1 MSNRKL
7 VLLLA
12 MVLVVA
18 MVCGLVMGCTPDS
31 EGPVDDQGGIV
42 AGDKG
47 GSNKGKVEILDSAD
61 KFITFDVIA
70 TTNPESLVSI
80 KNKVTGESVAVSI
93 KAVGDSLFRV
103 YPPNGGY
110 EMGDTYVIELG
121 KGVSFVKYEGKN
133 AVEFTVN
140 TNVVANLKLN
150 NGVKEFPSSVV
161 SAWGVENKNEKG
173 EVFGTMSLQT
183 NGDMLEAGEVFIINN
198 VYDDTKSA
206 YKVTEIMSAG
216 SANLVINYT
225 KPDID
230 EVYDEFEYA
239 GQQPLTE
246 DSDVE
251 LYDSDT
257 QYEVLDNSDLAM
269 ALASFFGAKPQFN
282 VGVNKVGDKIA
293 ATVTITIPD
302 VVKLDDGT
310 TTDLI
315 LSVENLLSAVAD
327 TAMFKKDAELEF
339 DVSALITNEVTCKAS
354 IATHNS
360 FDEIVNVRQLIDKLT
375 EVAQESAG
383 DDAVSVPLFK
393 WILPVANG
401 AAQISYQAD
410 LAFRFAFAGSFDVEA
425 KTTLQYNVGASYSK
439 ANGINT
445 YANEIKRE
453 NGPFDSVAIKLQGN
467 ATIKVGVIQ
476 EVRFDVLSGVLGLGI
491 QAELGVYNRL
501 YGYFQTD
508 NLLAEE
514 VGAVDNLYLTCGF
527 YYDVDLKF
535 GIKIGSLINL
545 VDQKVDIT
553 AGEKEFKDWG
563 KRELILS
570 INEKNDYALQAF
582 TNAMP
587 TYTMQ
592 VYDMVTGA
600 TTTKDIPSDLIQYTI
615 KENPSKVTIDKETNT
630 ISVVNRNAKF
640 SDVVVEVAI
649 DGAQATPITTTFSY
663 TGAIVLDKSNYTYD
677 KSADD
682 DQVVITATI
691 GGGVIDT
698 PVAKVGDVAIG
709 TAVPTDESGTYK
721 ITLDTTELDKLNN
734 GIANVTIVAGSYEA
748 TAKVEISGKVSVY
761 ANRVGNTNTY
771 FIYTADQIN
780 DMVERNLPYDGKT
793 FILKND
799 INMNG
804 AALGQISRF
813 AGTIDGKGKK
823 IYNYTINDFKTLS
836 DEKTKA
842 AAFIGENN
850 GTITDITFAGDVN
863 VDLKATT
870 NTDYIV
876 AGVVGKNGE
885 NAKMNNVVASGN
897 VNVKSTGLQA
907 FVNVD
912 VAGIAGQNAGTM
924 DGCDV
929 ATGAKINATFTFDLA
944 NVTFNVGGITADV
957 ADNDVAPSYEC
968 TVGKTLFTTVNVA
981 K

>member
-47 GSNKGKVEILDSAD
+47 GSNKGKVKILDSAD
-61 KFITFDVIA
+61 KFITFDLIA

-80 KNKVTGESVAVSI
+80 KNKVTGESIKPSRVSLVPG
-93 KAVGDSLFRV
+93 ADNLYRV

-110 EMGDTYVIELG
+110 EMGDTYVVELG
-121 KGVSFVKYEGKN
+121 KGVSFAEYEGKN
-133 AVEFTVN
+133 AVEFN
-140 TNVVANLKLN
+140 IKTNVVLNIKLN
-150 NGVKEFPSSVV
+150 DKVKEFPSSIV
-161 SAWGVENKNEKG
+161 SVWGTENKNEKG
-173 EVFGTMSLQT
+173 EVFGTMTLQT
-183 NGDMLEAGEVFIINN
+183 NGDMLEDGEVFIINN
-198 VYDDTKSA
+198 VNDDTKSA
-206 YKVTEIMSAG
+206 YKVTKIMSAG
-216 SANLVINYT
+216 AANLVINYT

-230 EVYDEFEYA
+230 EVYEEFEYA
-239 GQQPLTE
+239 DKLPLTE

-360 FDEIVNVRQLIDKLT
+360 FDKIVNVRQLIDKLT

-410 LAFRFAFAGSFDVEA
+410 LAFRFAFAGSFDVVA

-453 NGPFDSVAIKLQGN
+453 NGAFDSVAIKIQGN

-491 QAELGVYNRL
+491 QAELGNYNRL

-514 VGAVDNLYLTCGF
+514 VGAVGNLYFTGGF

-545 VDQKVDIT
+545 ADQKVDIT
-553 AGEKEFKDWG
+553 AGEKELYNAG
-563 KRELILS
+563 ERELILS
-570 INEKNDYALQAF
+570 INEKKDYALQAF
-582 TNAMP
+582 TNVMP

-615 KENPSKVTIDKETNT
+615 KENASKVTIDKETNT

-663 TGAIVLDKSNYTYD
+663 TGAVVLEQSNYTYD
-677 KSADD
+677 KSAAN

-691 GGGVIDT
+691 GGGVIGT
-698 PVAKVGDVAIG
+698 PVAKVGDVEIG

-771 FIYTADQIN
+771 YIYTADQII
-780 DMVERNLPYDGKT
+780 DMVERNLTYDKKI
-793 FILKND
+793 FVLKND

-813 AGTIDGKGKK
+813 AGTIDGQGKK
-823 IYNYTINDFKTLS
+823 IYNYTINSFKNNV
-836 DEKTKA
+836 

-850 GTITDITFAGDVN
+850 GTITNITFAGDVN

-885 NAKMNNVVASGN
+885 NANMVNVVVAGN

-924 DGCDV
+924 NGCDV

-944 NVTFNVGGITADV
+944 NVTFNVGGITSTV
-957 ADNDVAPSYEC
+957 ADNDVAPSYKC
-968 TVGKTLFTTVNVA
+968 TVGKTLFTTINVA
-981 K
+981 

>member
-70 TTNPESLVSI
+70 TTDPQSLVSI

-93 KAVGDSLFRV
+93 KAIGNSLFRV

-339 DVSALITNEVTCKAS
+339 DVSALITNEVTCRAS

-360 FDEIVNVRQLIDKLT
+360 FDKIVNVRQLIDKLT

-410 LAFRFAFAGSFDVEA
+410 LAFRFAFAGSFDVVA

-453 NGPFDSVAIKLQGN
+453 NGAFDSVAIKIQGN

-491 QAELGVYNRL
+491 QAELGNYNRL

-508 NLLAEE
+508 NLLNEE
-514 VGAVDNLYLTCGF
+514 VGAVGNLYLTCGF

-545 VDQKVDIT
+545 ADQKVDIT

-570 INEKNDYALQAF
+570 INEKKDYALQAF
-582 TNAMP
+582 TNVMP

-615 KENPSKVTIDKETNT
+615 KENASKVTIDKETNT

-663 TGAIVLDKSNYTYD
+663 TGAIVLEQSNYTYD
-677 KSADD
+677 KSADN

-691 GGGVIDT
+691 GGGAIGT
-698 PVAKVGDVAIG
+698 PVAKIGDVEIG

-734 GIANVTIVAGSYEA
+734 GTASVTVVAGGYEA
-748 TAKVEISGKVSVY
+748 TAKVEISGKVKWSAY
-761 ANRVGNTNTY
+761 RVGNTY
-771 FIYTADQIN
+771 YIYTADQIN
-780 DMVERNLPYDGKT
+780 DMVEKNLTFEGKT
-793 FILKND
+793 LILKND

-804 AALGQISRF
+804 AALGQISKF
-813 AGTIDGKGKK
+813 AGYLDGQTHK
-823 IYNYTINDFKTLS
+823 IYNYTINGFKTLS
-836 DEKTKA
+836 DQETKA

-850 GTITDITFAGDVN
+850 GTITDITFAGDVD
-863 VDLKATT
+863 VDLKAAT
-870 NTDYIV
+870 NGKYIV
-876 AGVVGKNGE
+876 AGAVGKN
-885 NAKMNNVVASGN
+885 NKNMVNVVVAGN

-912 VAGIAGQNAGTM
+912 VAGIAGQDTGDMT
-924 DGCDV
+924 GCDV
-929 ATGAKINATFTFDLA
+929 ATGAAIDVTFTFDLA
-944 NVTFNVGGITADV
+944 NVTFNVGGITATV
-957 ADNDVAPSYEC
+957 ADKDVAPSCKC

-981 K
+981 

>member
-514 VGAVDNLYLTCGF
+514 VGAVGNLYLTCGF

-570 INEKNDYALQAF
+570 INEKKDYALQAF

-615 KENPSKVTIDKETNT
+615 KENASKVTIDKETNT

-663 TGAIVLDKSNYTYD
+663 TGAVVLEQSNYTYD

-691 GGGVIDT
+691 GGGVTGT
-698 PVAKVGDVAIG
+698 PVAKVGGVAIG

-813 AGTIDGKGKK
+813 AGTIDGQGKK
-823 IYNYTINDFKTLS
+823 IYNYTINIKNNV
-836 DEKTKA
+836 

-850 GTITDITFAGDVN
+850 GTITNITFAGDVN

-885 NAKMNNVVASGN
+885 NANMVNVVVAGN

-944 NVTFNVGGITADV
+944 NVTFNVGGITSTV

>member
-1 MSNRKL
+1 MSNRKV

-31 EGPVDDQGGIV
+31 DGPVDDQGGIV

-93 KAVGDSLFRV
+93 KAVGNSLFRV

-110 EMGDTYVIELG
+110 EMGDTYVVELG
-121 KGVSFVKYEGKN
+121 KGVSFAKYEGKN

-360 FDEIVNVRQLIDKLT
+360 FDKIVNVRQLIDKLT

-410 LAFRFAFAGSFDVEA
+410 LAFRFAFAGSFDVVA

-453 NGPFDSVAIKLQGN
+453 NGAFDSVAIKIQGN

-491 QAELGVYNRL
+491 QAELGNYNRL

-514 VGAVDNLYLTCGF
+514 VGAVGNLYFTGGF

-545 VDQKVDIT
+545 ADQKVDIT
-553 AGEKEFKDWG
+553 AGEKELYNAG
-563 KRELILS
+563 ERELILS
-570 INEKNDYALQAF
+570 INEKKDYALQAF
-582 TNAMP
+582 TNVMP

-600 TTTKDIPSDLIQYTI
+600 TTTKDIPNDLIQYTI
-615 KENPSKVTIDKETNT
+615 KENASKVTIDKEANT

-663 TGAIVLDKSNYTYD
+663 TGAVVLEQSNYTYD
-677 KSADD
+677 KSADN

-691 GGGVIDT
+691 GGGVIGT
-698 PVAKVGDVAIG
+698 PVAKVGDVEIG

-771 FIYTADQIN
+771 YIYTADQII
-780 DMVERNLPYDGKT
+780 DMVERNLTYDKKI
-793 FILKND
+793 FVLKND

-813 AGTIDGKGKK
+813 AGTIDGAGFK
-823 IYNYTINDFKTLS
+823 IYNYTINSFKNNV
-836 DEKTKA
+836 

-957 ADNDVAPSYEC
+957 ADNDVAPSYKC

-981 K
+981 

>member
-1 MSNRKL
+1 MSNRKV

-80 KNKVTGESVAVSI
+80 KNKVTGESVAVAI
-93 KAVGDSLFRV
+93 KAVGNSLFRV

-133 AVEFTVN
+133 AVEFTIS

-183 NGDMLEAGEVFIINN
+183 NGDLLEAGEVFIINN

-269 ALASFFGAKPQFN
+269 ALASFFGTKPQFN

-360 FDEIVNVRQLIDKLT
+360 FDKIVNVRQLIDKLT

-410 LAFRFAFAGSFDVEA
+410 LAFRFAFAGSFDVVA

-453 NGPFDSVAIKLQGN
+453 NGAFDSVAIKIQGN

-508 NLLAEE
+508 NLLNEE
-514 VGAVDNLYLTCGF
+514 VGAVGNLYFTCGF

-535 GIKIGSLINL
+535 GVKIGSLINL

-563 KRELILS
+563 ERELILS
-570 INEKNDYALQAF
+570 INEKKDYALQAF
-582 TNAMP
+582 TNVMP

-600 TTTKDIPSDLIQYTI
+600 ITTKDIPSDLIKYTV
-615 KENPSKVTIDKETNT
+615 KENASKVTIDKETNT
-630 ISVVNRNAKF
+630 ISVLNRNVKF
-640 SDVVVEVAI
+640 SDVVIEVAI

-663 TGAIVLDKSNYTYD
+663 TGAVVLEQSNYTYD
-677 KSADD
+677 KSADN

-691 GGGVIDT
+691 GGGVIGT
-698 PVAKVGDVAIG
+698 PVAKIGDVEIG

-748 TAKVEISGKVSVY
+748 TAKVEISGKVKWSAY
-761 ANRVGNTNTY
+761 RVGNTNTY
-771 FIYTADQIN
+771 YIYTADQIN
-780 DMVERNLPYDGKT
+780 DMVEKNLTFEGKT
-793 FILKND
+793 LILKND

-804 AALGQISRF
+804 AALGQISKF
-813 AGTIDGKGKK
+813 AGYLDGQTHK
-823 IYNYTINDFKTLS
+823 IYNYTINGFKTLS
-836 DEKTKA
+836 DQETKA

-850 GTITDITFAGDVN
+850 GTITDITFAGDVD
-863 VDLKATT
+863 VDLKAAT
-870 NTDYIV
+870 NGKYIV
-876 AGVVGKNGE
+876 AGAVGKN
-885 NAKMNNVVASGN
+885 NKNMVNVVVAGN

-912 VAGIAGQNAGTM
+912 VAGIAGQDTGDMT
-924 DGCDV
+924 GCDV
-929 ATGAKINATFTFDLA
+929 ATGAAIDVTFTFDLA
-944 NVTFNVGGITADV
+944 NVTFNVGGITATV
-957 ADNDVAPSYEC
+957 ADNDVAPSCKC
-968 TVGKTLFTTVNVA
+968 TVGKSLFTTVNLA